1 MERRLLLAIA
11 LTFIV
16 LTAYQWLVPSP
27 PQPAAQAPA
36 APGAAA
42 PASTP
47 QSPSSAAQTP
57 PPAAAPESTPPV
69 ETVKADAAERTITVE
84 NGLVRAVFSSRGATL
99 TSWEL
104 TAYRGPDGN
113 PVDLVPHDLPPN
125 QPRPFS
131 LELDD
136 ATKSARVKAEYIK
149 VDAPVHL
156 GSWVIGNGLSLH
168 AYASHVVDN
177 AGADGQLAW
186 RVATQA
192 GRVELIDPP
201 PSVTTP

>member
-1 MERRLLLAIA
+1 MDGLEALFAPRSVAILGASRDPAKLGYRLLRNVKEGGFAGALYAVNPAGEPILGVPTVPAVEALPDAIDLA
-11 LTFIV
+11 
-16 LTAYQWLVPSP
+16 LVSL
-27 PQPAAQAPA
+27 
-36 APGAAA
+36 
-42 PASTP
+42 
-47 QSPSSAAQTP
+47 
-57 PPAAAPESTPPV
+57 PAAAVPAA
-69 ETVKADAAERTITVE
+69 VKA
-84 NGLVRAVFSSRGATL
+84 
-99 TSWEL
+99 
-104 TAYRGPDGN
+104 
-113 PVDLVPHDLPPN
+113 
-125 QPRPFS
+125 
-131 LELDD
+131 
-136 ATKSARVKAEYIK
+136 KSARVKAEYIK